1 MNILQMRNISKS
13 FGGVKANDNIWLS
26 VEQGEVHTLLG
37 ENGAGKSTL
46 MSILTGLYQPDEGE
60 IFYQGNVVKITSP
73 KEAVRFGIGMVYQ
86 HFMLV
91 ENMTVF
97 ENIILGLSKGNSIFI
112 QKNKMRAEIEQLA
125 EKYGLQ
131 VEFDKLISDISVG
144 EQQRVEILKALY
156 RDVLDIL
163 G

>member
-73 KEAVRFGIGMVYQ
+73 KEAVRFG
-86 HFMLV
+86 L
-91 ENMTVF
+91 
-97 ENIILGLSKGNSIFI
+97 
-112 QKNKMRAEIEQLA
+112 
-125 EKYGLQ
+125 KYSPTNL
-131 VEFDKLISDISVG
+131 
-144 EQQRVEILKALY
+144 
-156 RDVLDIL
+156 
-163 G
+163 

>member
-73 KEAVRFGIGMVYQ
+73 TLLNARVP
-86 HFMLV
+86 
-91 ENMTVF
+91 
-97 ENIILGLSKGNSIFI
+97 
-112 QKNKMRAEIEQLA
+112 RATL
-125 EKYGLQ
+125 L
-131 VEFDKLISDISVG
+131 
-144 EQQRVEILKALY
+144 R
-156 RDVLDIL
+156 
-163 G
+163 

>member
-60 IFYQGNVVKITSP
+60 IFYQGNVVKSHRR
-73 KEAVRFGIGMVYQ
+73 KR
-86 HFMLV
+86 
-91 ENMTVF
+91 
-97 ENIILGLSKGNSIFI
+97 
-112 QKNKMRAEIEQLA
+112 R
-125 EKYGLQ
+125 
-131 VEFDKLISDISVG
+131 
-144 EQQRVEILKALY
+144 
-156 RDVLDIL
+156 
-163 G
+163 